1 MPDIDVKPRSRV
13 VTDGIEATTS
23 RGMLRA
29 VGMGDED
36 WEKPQIGIASSWN
49 EITPCNLSLDR
60 LAQGAKEGVHSGGG
74 YPLQFGT
81 ISVSDGISMGH
92 EGMHFSLV
100 SREVIADSVE
110 TVVNAERLDGTVLLA
125 GCDKSLPG
133 MLMAA
138 ARLDLASVFLY
149 AGSVM
154 PGYVKQADGT
164 MKEVTIIDSFEG
176 VGACKAGTMSEEE
189 LKKIEC
195 AIVPGEGA
203 CGGMYTANTMAS
215 VAEALGMSLPGSAAP
230 PSADRRRD
238 YYAHRSGEAVV
249 NMLRHGITARQIL
262 TKEAF
267 ENAIAVAMAL
277 GGSTN
282 VVLHLLAIAHEAE
295 VELSL
300 DDFNRIGSK
309 VPHLADMKPFG
320 KYVMVD
326 VDRNG
331 GIPVIMKALL
341 DAGLLHGDVMTVTGK
356 TLAENLAEI
365 DPPALDGEVFRTL
378 DNPIHATGGLTILQ
392 GSFAPEGAVVK
403 TAGFD
408 AEVFEGPARVFDR
421 ERAAMDALTEGQ
433 IQKGDVVVIRYEG
446 PKGGPG
452 MREMLAITA
461 AIKGAGLGKDVLLLT
476 DGRFSGGTTGLCIGH
491 IAPEAVDAGP
501 VAFVRDGDRIRVD
514 IAARSL
520 DLLVD
525 DAELEAREQAGP
537 RCPRATP
544 AESSRSSRSSSSP
557 PPRARSR
564 ASVDTRTIAT
574 SPGKEHLMPTEATPL
589 SAAAGA
595 RRTPE
600 ILTGSGAVLR
610 TLEHLGITDVFGL
623 PGGAI
628 IPFYDELMA
637 STTIRHVLV
646 RHEQGAGHAA
656 EGYASASGKVGVAIA
671 TSGPGATNLVTAI
684 ADAYMDSVPF
694 IAITGQVFS
703 TLMGTDA
710 FQEADIVGITMPITK
725 HSFLVT
731 DPADVPATLAAAH
744 LIATTGRPGPVL
756 VDITKDAQQKSAPY
770 VWPPKID
777 LPGYRPVT
785 KAHGKQIAAAAQL
798 LAEAE
803 RPVLYVGGGVVR
815 SGATAELLR
824 FAEATGAPV
833 VTTLMARGA
842 FPDSHPQHL
851 GMPGMHGTVPAV
863 LGLQDSD
870 LIIALG
876 ARFDDRVT
884 GKADEFAP
892 NAKVVHVDI
901 DPAEISKIRFADVPI
916 VGDAREV
923 LVDLLDAWNGVPAD
937 ERASTADW
945 WTKLDQL
952 RTDFPLGYAE
962 PTDGLLAPQA
972 IIRRIGELS
981 GPRPCTPPVS
991 VSTRCG
997 RRSSSSTS
1005 GRTPG

>member
-60 LAQGAKEGVHSGGG
+60 LAQGAKEGVHGGGG

-154 PGYVKQADGT
+154 PGYVKQADGS

-249 NMLRHGITARQIL
+249 NMLRLGITARQIL

-320 KYVMVD
+320 KYVMLD

-341 DAGLLHGDVMTVTGK
+341 DAGLLHGECMTVTGK
-356 TLAENLAEI
+356 TVAENLAEI
-365 DPPALDGEVFRTL
+365 DPPELDGNVFRKL

-421 ERAAMDALTEGQ
+421 ERSAMDALTEGR

-514 IAARSL
+514 IAARTL

-525 DAELEAREQAGP
+525 AAELEARRDGWAP
-537 RCPRATP
+537 L
-544 AESSRSSRSSSSP
+544 
-557 PPRARSR
+557 PPRY
-564 ASVDTRTIAT
+564 TRGVLA
-574 SPGKEHLMPTEATPL
+574 KYAKLVQ
-589 SAAAGA
+589 SA
-595 RRTPE
+595 
-600 ILTGSGAVLR
+600 
-610 TLEHLGITDVFGL
+610 
-623 PGGAI
+623 
-628 IPFYDELMA
+628 
-637 STTIRHVLV
+637 
-646 RHEQGAGHAA
+646 
-656 EGYASASGKVGVAIA
+656 
-671 TSGPGATNLVTAI
+671 
-684 ADAYMDSVPF
+684 
-694 IAITGQVFS
+694 
-703 TLMGTDA
+703 
-710 FQEADIVGITMPITK
+710 
-725 HSFLVT
+725 
-731 DPADVPATLAAAH
+731 
-744 LIATTGRPGPVL
+744 
-756 VDITKDAQQKSAPY
+756 
-770 VWPPKID
+770 
-777 LPGYRPVT
+777 
-785 KAHGKQIAAAAQL
+785 
-798 LAEAE
+798 
-803 RPVLYVGGGVVR
+803 
-815 SGATAELLR
+815 
-824 FAEATGAPV
+824 ATGA
-833 VTTLMARGA
+833 
-842 FPDSHPQHL
+842 
-851 GMPGMHGTVPAV
+851 
-863 LGLQDSD
+863 
-870 LIIALG
+870 
-876 ARFDDRVT
+876 VT
-884 GKADEFAP
+884 G
-892 NAKVVHVDI
+892 
-901 DPAEISKIRFADVPI
+901 
-916 VGDAREV
+916 
-923 LVDLLDAWNGVPAD
+923 
-937 ERASTADW
+937 
-945 WTKLDQL
+945 
-952 RTDFPLGYAE
+952 
-962 PTDGLLAPQA
+962 
-972 IIRRIGELS
+972 
-981 GPRPCTPPVS
+981 
-991 VSTRCG
+991 
-997 RRSSSSTS
+997 
-1005 GRTPG
+1005 